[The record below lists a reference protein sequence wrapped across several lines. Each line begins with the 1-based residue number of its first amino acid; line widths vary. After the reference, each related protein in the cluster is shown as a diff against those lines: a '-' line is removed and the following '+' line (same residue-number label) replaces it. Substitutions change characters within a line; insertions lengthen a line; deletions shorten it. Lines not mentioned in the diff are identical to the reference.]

1 MYRKRRT
8 PLQERRIREAR
19 AARARAREFYRLRR
33 ETRMEAPWREPSVWT
48 VALMALAAGALV
60 VALATF
66 V

>member
-19 AARARAREFYRLRR
+19 AARAREFYRLRR
-33 ETRMEAPWREPSVWT
+33 ETRMEAPRRGPSVWT